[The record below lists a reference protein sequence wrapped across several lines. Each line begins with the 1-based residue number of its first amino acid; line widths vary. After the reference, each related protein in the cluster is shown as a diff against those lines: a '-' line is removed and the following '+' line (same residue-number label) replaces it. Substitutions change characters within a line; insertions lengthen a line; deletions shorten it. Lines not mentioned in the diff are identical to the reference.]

1 MLHTTWCS
9 CPRNTIRDVAEL
21 PADTFDADA
30 EVLDSAPAD
39 SVETADRSTPA
50 LDVRSG
56 QAGQAGCLIL
66 VEQQEVYLV
75 LV

>member
-1 MLHTTWCS
+1 MLHTTWCC

-39 SVETADRSTPA
+39 SVERLTAA
-50 LDVRSG
+50 LRRWTFGSG
-56 QAGQAGCLIL
+56 QAGQAGRLIL
-66 VEQQEVYLV
+66 VEQQEVCLV